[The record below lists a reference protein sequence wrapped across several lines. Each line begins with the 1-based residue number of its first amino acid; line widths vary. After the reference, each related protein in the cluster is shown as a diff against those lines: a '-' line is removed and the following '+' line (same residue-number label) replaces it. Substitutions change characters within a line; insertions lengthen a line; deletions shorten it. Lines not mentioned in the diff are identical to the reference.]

1 MAWKALDTLL
11 LALQQQPSW
20 EAYRQYQHLLQV
32 WEKVV
37 EPRILAV
44 TKPLALR
51 RQVFWVATITPVWAQ
66 TLTLQRYPLLKQ
78 LNRHL
83 AQPLLDLRFSAAQG
97 YQIQDPSPSPH
108 RETVE
113 PPSRSESAIAPSLP
127 MPNLADSSRPPKTP
141 MEAFERWKS
150 VLQDRAE
157 RLPACPRCQSPTLP
171 QDLERWSVCSSCVRQ
186 RWH

>member
-20 EAYRQYQHLLQV
+20 QAYRQYQHLLQV

-51 RQVFWVATITPVWAQ
+51 RQVFWVATTTPVWAQ

-78 LNRHL
+78 LNKHL

-97 YQIQDPSPSPH
+97 YQIQDLPPSSH

-127 MPNLADSSRPPKTP
+127 MSNFTDSSRPPKTP